1 MATSTAAQDLHLD
14 ASNHVAAMD
23 RQVTL
28 EEEMLSLGV
37 ERYGAANQRATEKG
51 AETRTT
57 YGLRLMSSMHGPM
70 REACECRAGSER
82 GTGTAVPIR

>member
-28 EEEMLSLGV
+28 EEEMLSLAI
-37 ERYGAANQRATEKG
+37 ERYRAANQRAAEKG

-57 YGLRLMSSMHGPM
+57 YGPRRMSSMHGLI

-82 GTGTAVPIR
+82 GTGTAFPIR